1 MCKKLI
7 FICLLIGLTANLK
20 AQVYLDNL
28 YKQANEM
35 ATAVSKGDYKTLL
48 KYTHPKIIKQMGG
61 TEKATQTLKQAMLA
75 MKQQGLQFD
84 KVSIGKVGQTIKST
98 KDIQSIVPQ
107 ILDMK
112 FGTKTIHSNSYLL
125 GISYDA
131 GKNWYFLDT
140 GTTQET
146 ELRKMFPEINSK
158 IVIPKSSRSF
168 N

>member
-1 MCKKLI
+1 MGKKLI

-20 AQVYLDNL
+20 AQVYLDVL

-35 ATAVSKGDYKTLL
+35 ALSVSKGDYKTLM
-48 KYTHPKIIKQMGG
+48 KYTHPKIVKMMGG
-61 TEKATQTLKQAMLA
+61 NEKAISTLKQTMLG

-84 KVSIGKVGQTIKST
+84 KINIGKIVQTIKSP
-98 KDIQSIVPQ
+98 KDIQAIVPQ

-112 FGTKTIHSNSYLL
+112 FGAKTIHSNSYLFC
-125 GISYDA
+125 ISYDA

-146 ELRKMFPEINSK
+146 ELRKMFPEISSK
-158 IVIPKSSRSF
+158 LVIPKSNRTM